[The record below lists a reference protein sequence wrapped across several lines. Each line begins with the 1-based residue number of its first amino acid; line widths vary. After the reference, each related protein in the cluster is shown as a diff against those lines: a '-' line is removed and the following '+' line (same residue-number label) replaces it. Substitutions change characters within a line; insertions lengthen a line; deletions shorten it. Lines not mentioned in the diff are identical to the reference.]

1 MHASIYS
8 VVIAGEKY
16 SLQVQSRA
24 VPGQVYWPVDWTVLP
39 AYPHTLRPPPAVRT
53 PVVVRLFLER

>member
-1 MHASIYS
+1 M
-8 VVIAGEKY
+8 VIAGEKY

-39 AYPHTLRPPPAVRT
+39 AYPRTLRPPPAVRT
-53 PVVVRLFLER
+53 LVVVRLFLER